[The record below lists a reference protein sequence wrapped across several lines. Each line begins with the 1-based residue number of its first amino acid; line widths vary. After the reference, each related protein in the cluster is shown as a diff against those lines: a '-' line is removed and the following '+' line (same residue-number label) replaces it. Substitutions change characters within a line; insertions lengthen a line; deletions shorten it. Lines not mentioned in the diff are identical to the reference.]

1 MFARNNWPRLIV
13 LAVIILLV
21 AGACAPGNARW
32 ATDNRASFWAGL
44 WHGLII
50 VVTFVV
56 SLFTNQ
62 VTIYETNN
70 TGWPYNLGFLLG
82 AMIALG
88 GGARGATARRRR
100 RQAEWDSVGDRI
112 AASVRTHLETER
124 RGEDRD
130 WDEFNRR
137 VEESIRSEFKKN
149 WKE

>member
-32 ATDNRASFWAGL
+32 SLDNRASFWAGL

-82 AMIALG
+82 AMMSLG
-88 GGARGATARRRR
+88 GGIRSATHRRRR
-100 RQAEWDSVGDRI
+100 KPDWDAVGDKI

-130 WDEFNRR
+130 WDEFNRH